1 MSGCAVWLMNTPK
14 SQSYT
19 YIYDLYARLHS
30 VHIVIRSHYAKQANM
45 AALALQLGLNFA
57 FAAEVGPLSQQMAFC

>member
-1 MSGCAVWLMNTPK
+1 MCCVAYEHSK
-14 SQSYT
+14 SQPYT
-19 YIYDLYARLHS
+19 YIYDLYACLHS